1 MRAPERDK
9 LLFPTKVR
17 GGYRYNRL
25 LRAATVFTSSADG
38 GVTPRLV
45 ETVGSSRL
53 SAGLRVLYGAT
64 IFLSAFLLFLLEPLF
79 AKLILPWFGG
89 TAAVWATC
97 LVFYQSALLAGYWYA
112 NVLARRFAP
121 RRASAM
127 HLGLLVA
134 SLAFLP
140 IAPMAFWRGHASVDP
155 AWRILGL
162 LACSIGLPFFA
173 LSATS
178 PLVQAWYGR
187 RAAGDP
193 TGTQRSPYHLYA
205 ISNVAS
211 LVALL
216 SFPLVLERWVPTHR
230 QAVLWSS
237 LYGAFVV
244 LCAIAAW
251 VSRSGSARNSSE
263 HRNLQS
269 ESRAE
274 SLFMTKS
281 YDESC
286 PGKSD
291 PAGPDAMT
299 KHERR
304 AARLYTWP
312 EKMLWVALAAC
323 GSMALLAVT
332 NHLATNVAPIPLLWV
347 IPLAVYLLSFAL
359 VFAKQRWYSSWL
371 TARMLAV
378 MLGAAGYAMYDSTL
392 TQAIQVGVPVFCLLL
407 FVICLF
413 CHGELAARRPSP
425 EHLTSFY
432 LWMAGGAALGSISV
446 ALLAPHLLTGVYE
459 LPFVLVLAAVLGA
472 MVLWNEGWGAR
483 IFWSAMAACMC
494 GVLISNVRTSRQDS
508 MALVR
513 DFYAALRI
521 QDFTANRKLPF
532 RLLIHGT
539 IQHGGQF
546 LTWPENRNPTLYYG
560 RKSGVG
566 LALRF
571 CCDGPKRVGVVG
583 LGAGTLAAYGKP
595 GDYFRFYE
603 IDPQVV
609 RIARGWFSFLKQ
621 SPAQKDIVLGDARL
635 SLESEPSQQF
645 DVLAVDA
652 FSGDA
657 IPVHLL
663 TREAFAVYF
672 RHLKTDGILAL
683 HVSNTYLDLAPV
695 VDLLAEDADYATRLI
710 SSDDDDT
717 ALISAAD
724 WVLVTR
730 NQGFLNV
737 PETFVGSRNIQVP
750 PKLRLWTDD
759 YNNLFEVLRTVKY
772 INRPHG
778 DS

>member
-1 MRAPERDK
+1 MATGR
-9 LLFPTKVR
+9 
-17 GGYRYNRL
+17 RL
-25 LRAATVFTSSADG
+25 LHSS
-38 GVTPRLV
+38 
-45 ETVGSSRL
+45 
-53 SAGLRVLYGAT
+53 T
-64 IFLSAFLLFLLEPLF
+64 IFLAAFLLFLIEPLF

-112 NVLARRFAP
+112 DALARRFAA
-121 RRASAM
+121 RRASQV

-140 IAPMAFWRGHASVDP
+140 IAPMAFWQGHVSVDP

-162 LACSIGLPFFA
+162 LACSIGIPFLV

-178 PLVQAWYGR
+178 PLVQAWYAR
-187 RAAGDP
+187 QIASNLSDS
-193 TGTQRSPYHLYA
+193 QRSPYHLYA

-211 LVALL
+211 LLALL
-216 SFPLVLERWVPTHR
+216 SFPLVLEPRVSAHG

-244 LCAIAAW
+244 ICASAAW
-251 VSRSGSARNSSE
+251 FARNEARTERPAPRVNEAGASATA
-263 HRNLQS
+263 HR
-269 ESRAE
+269 
-274 SLFMTKS
+274 
-281 YDESC
+281 DESD
-286 PGKSD
+286 PGENDAAKQD
-291 PAGPDAMT
+291 TQIYQRHGPQHPYT
-299 KHERR
+299 RR
-304 AARLYTWP
+304 
-312 EKMLWVALAAC
+312 EKTLWVALAAC
-323 GSMALLAVT
+323 GSMALVAVT

-347 IPLAVYLLSFAL
+347 IPLALYLLSFAI
-359 VFAKQRWYSSWL
+359 VFARRRWYSPWL

-378 MLGAAGYAMYDSTL
+378 MLGAAAYAMYDSTL

-407 FVICLF
+407 FIICLF

-432 LWMAGGAALGSISV
+432 LLMAGGGALGSVSV
-446 ALLAPHLLTGVYE
+446 ALLAPHVLTGVYE

-472 MVLWNEGWGAR
+472 IVLWKESWGAR
-483 IFWSAMAACMC
+483 IFWSAMAACMV
-494 GVLISNVRTSRQDS
+494 GVLVSNIRTTRQDS
-508 MALVR
+508 VALVR

-521 QDFTANRKLPF
+521 QDFTANRKMPF

-583 LGAGTLAAYGKP
+583 LGAGTLAAYGKR

-609 RIARGWFSFLKQ
+609 RIAQGWFSFLRQ
-621 SPAQKDIVLGDARL
+621 SPAQKDIVVGDARL

-645 DVLAVDA
+645 DVLAIDA

-672 RHLKTDGILAL
+672 RHLKANGILAI
-683 HVSNTYLDLAPV
+683 HVSNTYLNLAPV
-695 VDLLAEDADYATRLI
+695 VELLAEDADYATRLI
-710 SSDDDDT
+710 SSDDDDP

-730 NQGFLNV
+730 NQEFLNV
-737 PETFVGSRNIQVP
+737 PDTFVGSRNIRVP
-750 PKLRLWTDD
+750 ENLRLWTDD
-759 YNNLFEVLRTVKY
+759 YNNLFQVLRTVKY
-772 INRPHG
+772 VTRPHG